1 MRNDMQSQET
11 PGMASWNYRLVQRRD
26 GSFSVHE
33 VHYRGDKA
41 VSMTEK
47 PVTLGPLE
55 TAQEVKD
62 DLKLISEALG
72 KEVFVEPEWSG
83 Q

>member
-1 MRNDMQSQET
+1 MSNDMQMRMT
-11 PGMASWNYRLVQRRD
+11 PKDSWNYRLVQRRD
-26 GSFSVHE
+26 GSFAVHE
-33 VHYRGDKA
+33 VYYEGDKA
-41 VSMTEK
+41 VSMTVK

-62 DLKLISEALG
+62 DLELISEALR